1 MSDSEKATE
10 KRVETTELVDEVEKP
25 SLVEGDL
32 ADPLAV
38 PIDNDA
44 PEPVAVTAFSAM
56 PETNGGR
63 TDGGRTRDGLDTATF
78 TAFSAF
84 RDDDVNVNVNVNETT
99 GRLDTDALPLT
110 EAFDVGSD
118 QTGVV
123 PVAAGGSRAE
133 SMTPD
138 PLTGA
143 VPVQA
148 DEPAKPV
155 RVPAEREPA
164 FLKRWVL
171 LLVLLGVWIPAG
183 AMGLLLYQ
191 HWFGTLLP
199 HDRIMSVAYVLFWAF
214 ACVLVALLLA
224 MVEPRPIVVA
234 LAFAVLTAPA
244 ISVAAAGV
252 KYGYVA
258 CTAADL
264 PGVQSLCP
272 EPLRSWGIQY
282 RDRA

>member
-1 MSDSEKATE
+1 MSDSEK
-10 KRVETTELVDEVEKP
+10 TTDKKVDTSELVDQVEKP

-32 ADPLAV
+32 ADPLEV
-38 PIDNDA
+38 QIDNDA

-56 PETNGGR
+56 PETDTGGI
-63 TDGGRTRDGLDTATF
+63 DGVKIRDGLDTSTF

-84 RDDDVNVNVNVNETT
+84 KDDDLERT

-110 EAFDVGSD
+110 QAFDVGAD
-118 QTGVV
+118 RTGAM
-123 PVAAGGSRAE
+123 PATSAE

-143 VPVQA
+143 VPVVA
-148 DEPAKPV
+148 DEPAKPI
-155 RVPAEREPA
+155 RVFAEREPA

-183 AMGLLLYQ
+183 AIGLLLYQ
-191 HWFGTLLP
+191 HWFETLLP
-199 HDRIMSVAYVLFWAF
+199 RDRLVSVAYVLIWVFT
-214 ACVLVALLLA
+214 CVLVALLLA

-234 LAFAVLTAPA
+234 LALAILTAPA
-244 ISVAAAGV
+244 ISVAAAGF

-258 CTAADL
+258 CTAPSY

-272 EPLRSWGIQY
+272 EPLRTWGMQY
-282 RDRA
+282 RDR

>member
-1 MSDSEKATE
+1 MSDKNAENTVEKASAE
-10 KRVETTELVDEVEKP
+10 AELVDDTEKP
-25 SLVEGDL
+25 SIVEGDL

-38 PIDNDA
+38 PI
-44 PEPVAVTAFSAM
+44 
-56 PETNGGR
+56 
-63 TDGGRTRDGLDTATF
+63 DGGRTRDGLDTATF

-84 RDDDVNVNVNVNETT
+84 KDDEDLVTT
-99 GRLDTDALPLT
+99 GRIDTDALPLT
-110 EAFDVGSD
+110 AAFDVASD
-118 QTGVV
+118 RTGAM
-123 PVAAGGSRAE
+123 PVTSAE

-138 PLTGA
+138 PYTGA
-143 VPVQA
+143 VPVLA

-171 LLVLLGVWIPAG
+171 LLLLLAVWIPAG
-183 AMGLLLYQ
+183 AVGLLLYQ
-191 HWFGTLLP
+191 HWFETLLP
-199 HDRIMSVAYVLFWAF
+199 NDRTLAVTYVLIWVFV
-214 ACVLVALLLA
+214 CVVVALLLA
-224 MVEPRPIVVA
+224 MVEPLPIVVA

-258 CTAADL
+258 CTAPSV

>member
-1 MSDSEKATE
+1 MSDKNVENTVEKSADIDGAAP
-10 KRVETTELVDEVEKP
+10 ELVDGAEKP
-25 SLVEGDL
+25 SIVEGDL

-38 PIDNDA
+38 PID
-44 PEPVAVTAFSAM
+44 
-56 PETNGGR
+56 
-63 TDGGRTRDGLDTATF
+63 DGKARDGLDTATF

-84 RDDDVNVNVNVNETT
+84 KDDDDLVPT
-99 GRLDTDALPLT
+99 GRIDTDALPLT

-118 QTGVV
+118 RTGAV
-123 PVAAGGSRAE
+123 PLVGGSRAE

-138 PLTGA
+138 PYTGA
-143 VPVQA
+143 VPVVG

-171 LLVLLGVWIPAG
+171 LLVLLGTWIPAG
-183 AMGLLLYQ
+183 AVGLLLYQ
-191 HWFGTLLP
+191 NWFATLLP
-199 HDRIMSVAYVLFWAF
+199 HDRIIAVTYVLIWVF
-214 ACVLVALLLA
+214 AAVVVALLLA
-224 MVEPRPIVVA
+224 MVEPRPIIVA

-258 CTAADL
+258 CTAPSV

>member
-1 MSDSEKATE
+1 MSDKNAENTVEKTGAE
-10 KRVETTELVDEVEKP
+10 VDGAATELVDEVDRP
-25 SLVEGDL
+25 SVVEGDL

-38 PIDNDA
+38 PID
-44 PEPVAVTAFSAM
+44 
-56 PETNGGR
+56 
-63 TDGGRTRDGLDTATF
+63 DGKVRDGLDTATF

-84 RDDDVNVNVNVNETT
+84 KDDDDDLLPT
-99 GRLDTDALPLT
+99 GRIDTDALPLT
-110 EAFDVGSD
+110 EAFDVD
-118 QTGVV
+118 NDRTGAM
-123 PVAAGGSRAE
+123 PAPTRGSRAE

-138 PLTGA
+138 PYTGA
-143 VPVQA
+143 VPVVG
-148 DEPAKPV
+148 DEPAMPV

-171 LLVLLGVWIPAG
+171 LLVLLGTWIPAG

-191 HWFGTLLP
+191 NWFETLLP
-199 HDRIMSVAYVLFWAF
+199 HDRILAVVYVLVWVF

-224 MVEPRPIVVA
+224 MVEPRPIIVA

-244 ISVAAAGV
+244 ISVAATGV

-258 CTAADL
+258 CTAPSV

>member
-1 MSDSEKATE
+1 MSDKNAENTVEKTDAE
-10 KRVETTELVDEVEKP
+10 VDGAAAELVDDADQP
-25 SLVEGDL
+25 SVVEGDL

-38 PIDNDA
+38 PID
-44 PEPVAVTAFSAM
+44 
-56 PETNGGR
+56 
-63 TDGGRTRDGLDTATF
+63 DGKARDGLDTATF

-84 RDDDVNVNVNVNETT
+84 KDDEDDLVPT
-99 GRLDTDALPLT
+99 GRIDTDALPLT

-118 QTGVV
+118 RTGAI
-123 PVAAGGSRAE
+123 PAAVGRSRAE
-133 SMTPD
+133 AMTPD
-138 PLTGA
+138 PYTGA
-143 VPVQA
+143 VPVLG

-171 LLVLLGVWIPAG
+171 LLILVGTWIPA
-183 AMGLLLYQ
+183 AAVGLLLYQ
-191 HWFGTLLP
+191 NWFATLLP
-199 HDRIMSVAYVLFWAF
+199 HDRIVAVEYVLAWVF
-214 ACVLVALLLA
+214 ACVLIALLLA
-224 MVEPRPIVVA
+224 MFEPRPLIVA

-258 CTAADL
+258 CTAPSV
-264 PGVQSLCP
+264 PGVKSLCP

>member
-1 MSDSEKATE
+1 MSETNTDETTSTDIDDAK
-10 KRVETTELVDEVEKP
+10 VESVATELVDGAEKP

-38 PIDNDA
+38 PIDGA
-44 PEPVAVTAFSAM
+44 ES
-56 PETNGGR
+56 
-63 TDGGRTRDGLDTATF
+63 RDGLDTATF

-84 RDDDVNVNVNVNETT
+84 KDDDEEVT
-99 GRLDTDALPLT
+99 GRIDTDALPLT

-118 QTGVV
+118 RTGAM
-123 PVAAGGSRAE
+123 PVTSAE

-143 VPVQA
+143 VPVVA

-171 LLVLLGVWIPAG
+171 LLILLAAWIPAG
-183 AMGLLLYQ
+183 AIGLLLYQ
-191 HWFGTLLP
+191 HWFESMLP
-199 HDRIMSVAYVLFWAF
+199 YDRVISVAYVLGWVF

-224 MVEPRPIVVA
+224 VVEPRPIVVA
-234 LAFAVLTAPA
+234 LAFAILTAPA
-244 ISVAAAGV
+244 ISVAAAGA

-258 CTAADL
+258 CTAPDI
-264 PGVQSLCP
+264 PGVASLCP
-272 EPLRSWGIQY
+272 EPLRTWGIQY

>member
-1 MSDSEKATE
+1 MSDKNAENTVEKTGAE
-10 KRVETTELVDEVEKP
+10 AESVTTELVDDVDQP
-25 SLVEGDL
+25 SVVEGDL

-38 PIDNDA
+38 PID
-44 PEPVAVTAFSAM
+44 
-56 PETNGGR
+56 
-63 TDGGRTRDGLDTATF
+63 DGKARDGLDTATF

-84 RDDDVNVNVNVNETT
+84 RDDDDLVPT
-99 GRLDTDALPLT
+99 GRIDTDALPLT

-118 QTGVV
+118 RTGAI
-123 PVAAGGSRAE
+123 PAAVGRSRAE
-133 SMTPD
+133 AMTPD
-138 PLTGA
+138 PYTGA
-143 VPVQA
+143 VPVLGE
-148 DEPAKPV
+148 EPAKPIRV
-155 RVPAEREPA
+155 RAEREPA

-171 LLVLLGVWIPAG
+171 LLILLGTWIPAG
-183 AMGLLLYQ
+183 AVGLLLYQ
-191 HWFGTLLP
+191 NWFATLLP
-199 HDRIMSVAYVLFWAF
+199 HDRIVAVEYVLAWVF

-224 MVEPRPIVVA
+224 MFEPRPLIVA

-258 CTAADL
+258 CTAPSV
-264 PGVQSLCP
+264 PGVKSLCP